1 MTSVFKGRSFLAEK
15 DFTKEELQY
24 LIDFSQHLKGMKA
37 NNQPHRYL
45 EGKILHFYL
54 KRIRHGREQPLQ
66 LQRWIWGRIRN
77 F

>member
-45 EGKILHFYL
+45 DGKNIALLFE
-54 KRIRHGREQPLQ
+54 KNSTRARRPLR
-66 LQRWIWGRIRN
+66 LRRWIWGHIRN